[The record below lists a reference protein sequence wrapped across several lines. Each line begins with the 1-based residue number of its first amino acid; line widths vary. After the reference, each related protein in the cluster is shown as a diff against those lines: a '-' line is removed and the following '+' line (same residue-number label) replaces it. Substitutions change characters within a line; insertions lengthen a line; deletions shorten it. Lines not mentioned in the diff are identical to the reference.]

1 MLRLCDE
8 VCSVYLQYIIS
19 FALLVNQDWRP
30 SMAGALLVH
39 TPTSESHKSWSSWKK
54 FDTAWKMAVAVV
66 ELSRGGSAAFPLFWC
81 CLTRNKHTP
90 LAENTD
96 LSDIYFSSHR
106 IAKTGKSL
114 TWSEYNL
121 WCLETIHRSFH
132 WLYRLTEKFWKVCL
146 QCLSPERV
154 LLPAIYLVL
163 WESLRCYS
171 SSWSWQSTWRPPR
184 KFRKTFGLLLK
195 CLTAVKQI
203 LP

>member
-8 VCSVYLQYIIS
+8 VCSVYLQHIIS
-19 FALLVNQDWRP
+19 FALLVSQDWRP

-106 IAKTGKSL
+106 IAKTG
-114 TWSEYNL
+114 N
-121 WCLETIHRSFH
+121 
-132 WLYRLTEKFWKVCL
+132 RLLGLNIISDVLRQFIDPSIDCIVWQRNSGKFVCSVFP
-146 QCLSPERV
+146 QNEFCCPQ
-154 LLPAIYLVL
+154 Y
-163 WESLRCYS
+163 
-171 SSWSWQSTWRPPR
+171 T
-184 KFRKTFGLLLK
+184 
-195 CLTAVKQI
+195 
-203 LP
+203 